1 MNVFLTII
9 FGFVFCTTLFA
20 ERPVEYFGSARI
32 DYVIPLEVQPNEKSS
47 ATIWYDDFDGN
58 SKPYA
63 EGNSPLDDSESFG
76 GSGKSMLCF
85 YEKGSKGKGGRK
97 VFFGDSPT
105 YGNKTVRKGE
115 KFDEIYWRIYVKHQ
129 PGWIGNPAK
138 MSRATS
144 LASSKW
150 TQAMIAHVWSS
161 GKYSLTLDPVC
172 GVKDGKVV
180 TTKYNDFPNMH
191 WLGNRP
197 ISKFPIHSTEESG
210 YWVCVESRVK
220 LNTPGKKDGINQLW
234 IDGRLECERKNLN
247 LRGTYTKH
255 GINAVF
261 LEAYWNSGSPV
272 TQSRWYDNFVV
283 STKPIGA
290 VVCSAN
296 PMIVKTDY
304 RGVGEAGIWEVE
316 LSSDGVSDNLVY
328 KSKALSPD
336 TNRMTVDS
344 EHGKF
349 IGAFAGKESLISGKT
364 YYIRV
369 RQTNKQ
375 GDSSKWSHWHQLFKV
390 N

>member
-1 MNVFLTII
+1 MNVFLIII
-9 FGFVFCTTLFA
+9 FSMFFRLQSFA
-20 ERPVEYFGSARI
+20 QSSDECGSSRI
-32 DYVIPLEVQPNEKSS
+32 DYVVPLEVQPHEKSS
-47 ATIWYDDFDGN
+47 ATIWYDDFDGE
-58 SKPYA
+58 SKLYA
-63 EGNSPLDDSESFG
+63 EGSSPLDDSESLG
-76 GSGKSMLCF
+76 GVGKSMLCF
-85 YEKGSKGKGGRK
+85 YEKGSKGKGNRK

-105 YGNKTVRKGE
+105 YINKTVHKE
-115 KFDEIYWRIYVKHQ
+115 KQFDEIYWRIYVKHQ

-172 GVKDGKVV
+172 GVKNGKVV
-180 TTKYNDFPNMH
+180 TTKYNDFENMQ

-197 ISKFPIHSTEESG
+197 ISNFPIHSPKESG

-234 IDGRLECERKNLN
+234 IDGHLECERKNLN

-261 LEAYWNSGSPV
+261 LEAYWNDGSPV
-272 TQSRWYDNFVV
+272 TQLRWYDNFVI
-283 STKPIGA
+283 STKMIGP
-290 VVCSAN
+290 VVCPAN
-296 PMIVKTDY
+296 PTIVKIDY
-304 RGVGEAGIWEVE
+304 RGVGDGGVWEVE
-316 LSSDGVSDNLVY
+316 LSSDRSSDNMIY
-328 KSKALSPD
+328 KSKKISPD
-336 TNRMTVDS
+336 SNRMIVNN
-344 EHGKF
+344 EYGKSV
-349 IGAFAGKESLISGKT
+349 GALVGKVSLTSGSI

-369 RQTNKQ
+369 RQSNKQ
-375 GDSSKWSHWHQLFKV
+375 GDFSNWSHWHQPFKV